1 MPASDSHIVAESAR
15 RALAARSLQPA
26 DLPVVAGLDGFV
38 DEICDVVDKRSDP
51 AHYTRIE
58 TIADFAQRVAGAAGL
73 STNIEIVPRQ
83 VKLGGN
89 GPIMANAL
97 VSYGFPLTYIG
108 SVGVPNPHPVF
119 HELARRC
126 RVISI
131 ADPGHTD
138 ALEFKDGKLMM
149 GKIEPIKQVNW
160 ENLLANI
167 AFDDMVRL
175 FEEARLVAL
184 VDWSILPYATE
195 VWQRVASDVLPHA
208 KPAEPPYFFFDL
220 ADPEKRTVD
229 ELREALAVIQSF
241 RPFGR
246 VIAGFNRKEADQV
259 AWALGV
265 ARRDE
270 PKLPLPELTQRIG
283 EKLDVWATVVHPT
296 EEAAG
301 LFEGE
306 LFHVA
311 GPYTPAP
318 RLTTGAG
325 DNFNAGL
332 CTGVLLGL
340 LPAEALLVGTATSG
354 FYVRQMHSPSLTE
367 LEAFLKVWANEGVE
381 ALDRYESFS
390 DTAVA
395 VRGE

>member
-1 MPASDSHIVAESAR
+1 MPLMDSRIVAESAR
-15 RALAARSLQPA
+15 RALATCERKPA
-26 DLPVVAGLDGFV
+26 NLPVVAGLDGFV

-51 AHYTRIE
+51 NHYTRIE
-58 TIADFAQRVAGAAGL
+58 TIASFAQRIAGAAGL

-97 VSYGFPLTYIG
+97 VNYGFPLTYIG
-108 SVGVPNPHPVF
+108 SVGLPDPHPVF

-138 ALEFKDGKLMM
+138 ALEFNDGKLMM

-160 ENLLANI
+160 ENILARI
-167 AFDDMVRL
+167 PFDELVRIVG
-175 FEEARLVAL
+175 EARLVAL

-195 VWQRVASDVLPHA
+195 VWKHVVSDLLPHV
-208 KPAEPPYFFFDL
+208 KFAEPPYFFFDL

-229 ELREALAVIQSF
+229 ELREALEVIRSF
-241 RPFGR
+241 RPYGR

-301 LFEGE
+301 LFEGT
-306 LFHVA
+306 LYHVA
-311 GPYTPAP
+311 GPYTPTP

-340 LPAEALLVGTATSG
+340 PPAEALLVGTATSG
-354 FYVRQMHSPSLTE
+354 FYVRQMHSPSLDKLVT
-367 LEAFLKVWANEGVE
+367 FLKVWANEGVE

-390 DTAVA
+390 GGTANL
-395 VRGE
+395 